1 MPRPTEL
8 RPAGSPRA
16 RAAVETPTTPTPAS
30 NVVATG
36 AAAPPVRADDGVRPI
51 PPATANRPDEM
62 MLMQY
67 NVENLFDTVD
77 DPKKQDEDFT
87 PQGRERW
94 TDEKLSFKL
103 QNMGRVVRGVN
114 GGRGPDI
121 LALQE
126 VENKQVLDQLNRGA
140 LRGLGYREPILLE
153 GQDARGIDVALIT
166 RYPLAGQPK
175 IHDISDP
182 SWRGPSR
189 PVLEVPLDVDG
200 REVTVFVNHWPSKG
214 GGAQAEVERAAAG
227 DRLRQLVSDKLRR
240 DPDAEVLAV
249 GDFNSDL
256 GEAPLRDHLRAAAD
270 PTEAARSSAEAPVLY
285 DAMYDAAQH
294 GAGHQGNIT
303 SDAPPLRSGDLKAEI
318 SARRAVLATATRPAP
333 SGNPDE
339 AGKVGTHYYKKD
351 NSWSTLDHVVM
362 SRGLLDAKGLS
373 YVPGSAQVVHD
384 DDIENRDGSPKRFMP
399 PPRRGDQERGLPPPQ
414 VLGYSDHFPVV
425 ARFKRQR
432 D

>member
-1 MPRPTEL
+1 MP
-8 RPAGSPRA
+8 
-16 RAAVETPTTPTPAS
+16 VTPAAAS
-30 NVVATG
+30 S
-36 AAAPPVRADDGVRPI
+36 AAAATSAATASGADDGVRPI
-51 PPATANRPDEM
+51 PPATANRPDEL

-77 DPKKQDEDFT
+77 DPGKQDEEFT
-87 PQGRERW
+87 PQGCERW
-94 TDEKLSFKL
+94 NDEKLSFKL
-103 QNMGRVVRGVN
+103 QNLGRVVRGVN

-140 LRGLGYREPILLE
+140 LRGLGYRDPILLE

-166 RYPLAGQPK
+166 RYPLAGQPR

-227 DRLRQLVSDKLRR
+227 DRLRQLVSEKLRR

-249 GDFNSDL
+249 GDFNADL
-256 GEAPLRDHLRAAAD
+256 GEAPLREHLRTAAD
-270 PTEAARSSAEAPVLY
+270 PAVVVRSSADAPVLY
-285 DAMYDAAQH
+285 DAMYDAARH
-294 GAGHQGNIT
+294 ATGHQGNIAG
-303 SDAPPLRSGDLKAEI
+303 DAPPLRSGDLKAEI
-318 SARRAVLATATRPAP
+318 SARRAVLATANRPTP
-333 SGNPDE
+333 SGSPDQP
-339 AGKVGTHYYKKD
+339 GKVGTHFYKKD
-351 NSWSTLDHVVM
+351 GTWSTLDHVVM

-384 DDIENRDGSPKRFMP
+384 DDLENRDGSPKRFMP
-399 PPRRGDQERGLPPPQ
+399 PPRRGDRERALPPPQ